1 MNRMLK
7 RLRVQ
12 LTLFYFIAALSLV
25 VLLGGGSYF
34 LLRHYLYSAT
44 DQAMQVKMA
53 LEFQHYGLSLP
64 PELAQAEQNWLE
76 NRGQPSQLPTRSV
89 NSSEH
94 DEEEAEE
101 PSTTSSMNHQPGD
114 EAYDEELAPVFVL
127 PLNASSDLM
136 PSTNLPQAPITQD
149 RAAASAAL
157 ANGSDLRTIRL
168 DDGNRAR
175 LLTYRVTIPGGPTL
189 LQVGRLL
196 RDQDRVLSQ
205 YLFGLIFLAAMG
217 ATFLGLG
224 SWWLSGRTLGPAQQA
239 WSQQQAFVS
248 NASHELRTP
257 LTLIRATA
265 DYALRSQPPREQV
278 DHLKEILGECDYMNG
293 LIDDLLLLSRLDA
306 NRLELAR
313 QPVQVS
319 TLFQEV
325 KDKFEKLTQGKD
337 VHLIVENDHGSV
349 WGDPVRMR
357 QVLFI
362 LLDNSLRFTPPG
374 GAIHLDSQAQGRER
388 QLLVNDDGRGIPAED
403 LPHVFERFY
412 QVNNPNP
419 GENRSNGLGLSI
431 AKSLIEAQG
440 GRIVIESQE
449 GEGATA
455 ILSLEDAG

>member
-1 MNRMLK
+1 MNTMLK
-7 RLRVQ
+7 RLKVQ
-12 LTLFYFIAALSLV
+12 LTLFYFFAALSLV
-25 VLLGGGSYF
+25 VLLGSGSYL
-34 LLRHYLYSAT
+34 LLRHYLYSAI

-53 LEFQHYGLSLP
+53 LVFQQYGLSLP
-64 PELAQAEQNWLE
+64 PELAQVEQNWLE
-76 NRGQPSQLPTRSV
+76 NRGQPIQSPTRSV
-89 NSSEH
+89 TSSEH

-101 PSTTSSMNHQPGD
+101 HSTAPSPNHYPGD

-136 PSTNLPQAPITQD
+136 PSSSLPQAPITQD
-149 RAAASAAL
+149 RDAASAAL
-157 ANGSDLRTIRL
+157 ANGL
-168 DDGNRAR
+168 DDGSRAR
-175 LLTYRVTIPGGPTL
+175 LLTYRVAIPGGPTM

-205 YLFGLIFLAAMG
+205 YLFGLTLLAAIG
-217 ATFLGLG
+217 ATILGLG

-265 DYALRSQPPREQV
+265 DYAMRSQPPQEQAN
-278 DHLKEILGECDYMNG
+278 HLKEILGECDYMNG
-293 LIDDLLLLSRLDA
+293 LIDDLLLLSRLDT

-313 QPVQVS
+313 QPVIVS

-325 KDKFEKLTQGKD
+325 RDKFVKLTQGKD
-337 VHLIVENDHGSV
+337 VRLIVENDHGRV

-374 GAIHLDSQAQGRER
+374 GTIRLDSQAQGRQR
-388 QLLVNDDGRGIPAED
+388 QLLVSDNGRGIPAED

-412 QVNNPNP
+412 QVNNLNS
-419 GENRSNGLGLSI
+419 GDSRSNGLGLSI
-431 AKSLIEAQG
+431 AKSLVEAQG
-440 GRIVIESQE
+440 GWIIIDSQE

-455 ILSLEDAG
+455 ILTLEDAG